1 MKGQDAQKPAMGDD
15 LAGQPANLD
24 GGLVPTQRTRLSRR
38 AFLEGVS
45 GATVAVAAAS
55 TIGVPAMLGDSSAA
69 AREDDNDV
77 SSAGARRSLAFRV
90 RLDAAVAERQI
101 PIPNHPTNGD
111 ESRYANRI
119 GNYSKGLPHDSR
131 GVVDPAAYNSF
142 LHALH
147 TGEPE
152 DFERIIMGGNV
163 GLVDPQAGLAFDL
176 EGTDSHQLALGPP
189 PALASAEK
197 AGEAVENYWMALL
210 RDVPFSQYISN
221 AMAQQAAG
229 ELSRLSDFR
238 GPKQGGHV
246 TAQTLF
252 RGFTPGDVIGPYVSQ
267 FLLKTFDFGAITV
280 EQKMNAYLPL
290 SAGGTDYM
298 TDVASWLAVQNGQGP
313 FGFNRVDPT
322 PRHIRNG
329 RDLSAY
335 VHIDV
340 LYEAYLN
347 ACLWLL
353 DQGAPFNPGNPY
365 GSSFLVSKSRTQVG
379 FGTFGGPHVKSLLA
393 EVATRALKAVW
404 YQKWFVHRH
413 LRPEEFGGLV
423 HFTKT
428 GAADYPL
435 HRDVLNS
442 QAVHEVFDRNGTYFL
457 PHAFPEGC
465 PQHPSYGQGHATVA
479 GACSTIVKA
488 WFDENFVIPDP
499 VVASEDGLSLVP
511 YTGGDAGQI
520 TLGGEMNKIA
530 ANIGIGRDHAA
541 VHWRSDYADSLPLGE
556 AVAISILRD
565 QRPCYNEDFPG
576 FTFTRFDG
584 TRITV

>member
-1 MKGQDAQKPAMGDD
+1 MNEQEARNSGTGGDSEERAQ
-15 LAGQPANLD
+15 
-24 GGLVPTQRTRLSRR
+24 LSRR
-38 AFLEGVS
+38 AFLQNIS
-45 GATVAVAAAS
+45 GATAAAAVTTAVGLPALGTTSAAAS
-55 TIGVPAMLGDSSAA
+55 
-69 AREDDNDV
+69 EDDSD
-77 SSAGARRSLAFRV
+77 AATGAVRANRAFRM
-90 RLDAAVAERQI
+90 RHEAAVAERRV
-101 PIPNHPTNGD
+101 PIPDHPTNGD
-111 ESRYANRI
+111 ESRYANKI
-119 GNYSKGLPHDSR
+119 GNYAKGLPHNNL
-131 GVVDPAAYNSF
+131 GVVDPAAYRSL

-152 DFERIIMGGNV
+152 DFERIIVGGNV

-176 EGTDSHQLALGPP
+176 EGTDSHQLAMGPP

-197 AGEAVENYWMALL
+197 AGEAVEDYWMALL
-210 RDVPFSQYISN
+210 RDVPFTNYNSDPL
-221 AMAQQAAG
+221 AQQAAA
-229 ELSRLSDFR
+229 ELSRLTDFR
-238 GPKQGGHV
+238 GPKQGGRV

-252 RGFTPGDVIGPYVSQ
+252 RGLTAGDVVGPYASQ

-280 EQKMNAYLPL
+280 EQKINTYFPL
-290 SAGGTDYM
+290 SAGGADYM
-298 TDVASWLAVQNGQGP
+298 TDAASWLAVQNGQGP

-322 PRHIRNG
+322 PRHVRSG

-335 VHIDV
+335 VHVDV

-347 ACLWLL
+347 ACIWLL
-353 DQGAPFNPGNPY
+353 DRGAPFNPGNPY
-365 GSSFLVSKSRTQVG
+365 GSTFFTTKSRTQVG

-428 GAADYPL
+428 GAAGYPL
-435 HRDVLNS
+435 HPDVLDS
-442 QAVHEVFDRNGTYFL
+442 QAVAEVFAHNGTYFL

-479 GACSTIVKA
+479 GACSTVVKA

-511 YTGGDAGQI
+511 YTGADADRI
-520 TLGGEMNKIA
+520 TLGGEMNKLA
-530 ANIGIGRDHAA
+530 ANIGIGRNHAA

-565 QRPCYNEDFPG
+565 QRATYNEDFPG

-584 TRITV
+584 TQITV